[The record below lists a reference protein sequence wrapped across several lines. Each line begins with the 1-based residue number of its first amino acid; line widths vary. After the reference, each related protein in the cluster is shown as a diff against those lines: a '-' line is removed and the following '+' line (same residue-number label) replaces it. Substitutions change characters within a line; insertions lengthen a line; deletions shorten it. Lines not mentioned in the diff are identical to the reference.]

1 MRKME
6 KSSLKNQEKQLRI
19 DEALAAKQKETAV
32 KKVNLPEEDRE
43 EETDTEK
50 EKYMICKN
58 TYIFIEM
65 ACTLCIREISV

>member
-32 KKVNLPEEDRE
+32 KKVNLPEEERE

-50 EKYMICKN
+50 EKYICTN
-58 TYIFIEM
+58 RYIFIEM